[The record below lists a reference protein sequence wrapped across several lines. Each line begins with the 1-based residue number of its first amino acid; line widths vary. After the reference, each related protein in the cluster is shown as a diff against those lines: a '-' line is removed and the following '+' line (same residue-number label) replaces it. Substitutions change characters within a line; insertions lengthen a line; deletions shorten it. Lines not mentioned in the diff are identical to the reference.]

1 MRWKLMSNKP
11 QPAEQSVL
19 LDYVSPMQQ
28 PIVPISSA
36 RTRHWPVFTASV
48 GSILITAL
56 TVISTSLFLIE
67 QTMLKLDHVPMT
79 FSSRIN
85 NTVFNQSLVDASLV
99 LSALTLMSGRL
110 SMAYHQDTNQQYAT
124 DIFRTFDDIDGLYH

>member
-19 LDYVSPMQQ
+19 LDYISPMQQ

-85 NTVFNQSLVDASLV
+85 NTVFNQSLVDASPV

>member
-85 NTVFNQSLVDASLV
+85 NTVFNQSLVDASPV

>member
-1 MRWKLMSNKP
+1 
-11 QPAEQSVL
+11 
-19 LDYVSPMQQ
+19 
-28 PIVPISSA
+28 
-36 RTRHWPVFTASV
+36 
-48 GSILITAL
+48 
-56 TVISTSLFLIE
+56 
-67 QTMLKLDHVPMT
+67 MLKLDHVPMT

-85 NTVFNQSLVDASLV
+85 NTVFNQSLVDASPV